1 PAGEPDIHVHDFLM
15 EDPRGGDLQFADVKG
30 PFEAAFSAVWTGRTE
45 SDGFNR
51 LVLELGVDWREAA
64 LVRTLA
70 RYRQQTG
77 LDPSQA
83 VQEEALRDYP
93 AVARGLLAL
102 FAAKFDPAAGGDGAS
117 REAAV
122 AKQVDRLNALLQ
134 EVKSLDHDRA
144 LRRMVLLVQ
153 AIKRTNYYQTGPD
166 GAPKPHISIKIAS

>member
-1 PAGEPDIHVHDFLM
+1 
-15 EDPRGGDLQFADVKG
+15 VKG
-30 PFEAAFSAVWTGRTE
+30 PFETAFSAVWTGLTE

-93 AVARGLLAL
+93 AVAPRPSWNCSRPNSTLT
-102 FAAKFDPAAGGDGAS
+102 KGGDGAS
-117 REAAV
+117 REARSPRWSPA
-122 AKQVDRLNALLQ
+122 
-134 EVKSLDHDRA
+134 STTCC
-144 LRRMVLLVQ
+144 
-153 AIKRTNYYQTGPD
+153 RT
-166 GAPKPHISIKIAS
+166 